1 MKPKRKFSK
10 EFKRIIVEE
19 LVSKTST
26 LCQLSRRYNISSG
39 LISNW
44 QKQYAEG
51 KLAETND
58 ENIDALKSRIE
69 QLEKMIGRLTM
80 DNDLLKKATQF
91 SLQKRNASSSVIIS
105 GSGVDLEGGA
115 K

>member
-10 EFKRIIVEE
+10 EFKRIVVEE

-26 LCQLSRRYNISSG
+26 LGQLSRRHNISAG

-44 QKQYAEG
+44 KNQYAEG
-51 KLAETND
+51 KLAEIADDN
-58 ENIDALKSRIE
+58 NDALRSRIE

-80 DNDLLKKATQF
+80 DNELLKKATQF
-91 SLQKRNASSSVIIS
+91 SLQKKNASSSVIIS
-105 GSGVDLEGGA
+105 GNGADLEGGA